1 MTHWQAPPG
10 LRKTRNRRPQQPGTG
25 KGRANGEAKA
35 EAKPLPFKMLDE
47 LKLSTAPFWL
57 IEGYLVR
64 SPMMMI
70 YGPAGSGKTYLGVSV
85 AIGMLLAQWFG
96 RAAEP
101 GAVLICA
108 FERHDDSEDRLA
120 ALRDRHGM
128 TGKGCRSRWST

>member
-1 MTHWQAPPG
+1 MSADHIDDRIREALDGAQTY
-10 LRKTRNRRPQQPGTG
+10 RPQQPGTG
-25 KGRANGEAKA
+25 KAKA
-35 EAKPLPFKMLDE
+35 KGEGQTDTLPLPFKMLDE

-108 FERHDDSEDRLA
+108 FERHDDFRGSVGRLA
-120 ALRDRHGM
+120 
-128 TGKGCRSRWST
+128 